1 MPEYRVLL
9 TDNAWDNLDLER
21 EILAEIDA
29 ELLIPASGAEA
40 DLLALAPQADAIM
53 TNWADVPASVIT
65 AAPNCQII
73 ARLGV
78 GLDNIDVDCATERG
92 IPVTNVP
99 DYCVIEV
106 AEHTIA
112 LLMATARKV
121 AYYHEATQ
129 HGSYDLLA
137 GDPLRRIEG
146 QTIGLVG
153 FGLIA
158 RRVAT
163 KAIGLGLNVLATSRS
178 RRDPMPGVTYCDLD
192 ELLTQS
198 DYVSLHVPLTPETK
212 HLIGASELEKMKPTA
227 RLINT
232 ARGGV
237 IDHDALAAALAA
249 NQIAGAALDVQTPE
263 PPDLNAAPYNDPRV
277 IVTPHAAFV
286 SQESLLD
293 LRTRSARQIVDRLAG
308 RVPQHIVNSIELKSS
323 S

>member
-1 MPEYRVLL
+1 MPTHKILL
-9 TDNAWDNLDLER
+9 TDYAWDNLNLER
-21 EILAEIDA
+21 KILAEIDA
-29 ELLIPASGAEA
+29 DLLLPASGAEA

-53 TNWADVPASVIT
+53 TNWARVPASVIT
-65 AAPNCQII
+65 AAENCRII

-78 GLDNIDVDCATERG
+78 GLDNIDLDCATERG

-99 DYCVIEV
+99 DYCLIEV

-112 LLMATARKV
+112 LVLAAARKI

-129 HGSYDLLA
+129 HGTYDLQA
-137 GDPLRRIEG
+137 GPPLRRLEG

-153 FGLIA
+153 FGQIA

-163 KAIGLGLNVLATSRS
+163 KALGLGMRVIAHSRS
-178 RRDPMPGVTYCDLD
+178 RRDPVPGVTFCDID
-192 ELLTQS
+192 QLLAES

-212 HLIGASELEKMKPTA
+212 EMVGAAELAQMKQTA

-237 IDHDALAAALAA
+237 VDHDALAAALASG
-249 NQIAGAALDVQTPE
+249 QIAGAALDVQTPE
-263 PPDLNAAPYNDPRV
+263 PPDLTVAPYNDPRV

-286 SQESLLD
+286 SVESLEN
-293 LRTRSARQIVDRLAG
+293 LRTRSARQIVDRLSG
-308 RVPQHIVNSIELKSS
+308 RVPENVVNGVSFA
-323 S
+323 